1 MSNNIAVSYQNHID
15 GKWVDSESKR
25 EYPIINPAHK
35 DQVIGNFQL
44 SDIED
49 TNNAITAASKAS
61 SLWANTPAPARGQIL
76 YKSLEIFSRR
86 FEELA
91 RPVTEEEGKP
101 INDSRG
107 EIRRAMNII
116 ESSAG

>member
-1 MSNNIAVSYQNHID
+1 MSNNLTVSYQNYID
-15 GKWVDSESKR
+15 GKWVDSSSKR
-25 EYPIINPAHK
+25 DYPIINPAHK
-35 DQVIGNFQL
+35 DQIIGNFQL

-49 TNNAITAASKAS
+49 TNNAVESAAKAS

-91 RPVTEEEGKP
+91 LTITEEEGNHKNF
-101 INDSRG
+101 IL
-107 EIRRAMNII
+107 
-116 ESSAG
+116 